1 MRMIRTL
8 CGRSR
13 IALVALVVLAGACD
27 SGSDGEEPTTTIP
40 SMTATTLDPTT
51 STAPPSTVA
60 TTHTPTAPTPPPP
73 PGIEIEQLQPT
84 PAEGDGPAWVRS
96 DFSGDRGRQHWL
108 GTLGTELVLLSWRWP
123 AFDLAVQ
130 WSADGLSWTEPTPIN
145 GLPPGAEPWNW
156 WHDPFSS
163 SAIAASSTGLVAIFE
178 IPSGS
183 GNDTRTRQVYTSSRG
198 HDWTRESLPTIEGLT
213 PDGGPFAVAAGAGGF
228 AVWATTDEHLPH
240 SAVLFVRSLDGNW
253 LPVDLP
259 LHGNAGEDWI
269 TAVQSGFLARVADGP
284 EARIGTHPV
293 YRVDTAGTVAGES
306 VPSDSPPIQ
315 WNDDLL
321 GTTPY
326 NNVPQPALYWG
337 PGGPTWYR
345 LPTPDFSTDDE
356 ERFWGTDTYTAGE
369 PGITLA
375 GCNCGDYWGFLGE
388 GMVSIEVPKGD
399 YYVTVHGDNVTVD
412 GIWDHPMRVDTRS
425 WFDESTGTLTV
436 PDPDTGETMVA
447 VTCDEMRASA
457 REKAYGSDLLSPP
470 PQDLLFSPDA
480 SSWLHQRV
488 DDLFGE
494 GSYVHQSA
502 TIGDTVVLFIDPTGD
517 APTPDPPGCALGIYP
532 EVQPFEIWVSRPDT

>member
-40 SMTATTLDPTT
+40 SMTATTLAPTT
-51 STAPPSTVA
+51 STVPPSTVA

-178 IPSGS
+178 IPSGD
-183 GNDTRTRQVYTSSRG
+183 GNDTRTRQVYTSMDG
-198 HDWTRESLPTIEGLT
+198 ETWVTEQLPELESPT
-213 PDGGPFAVAAGAGGF
+213 PDGGPYAVAAGPEGF
-228 AVWATTDEHLPH
+228 AVWTTAGPRRPH
-240 SAVLFVRSLDGNW
+240 SDVLFVRSLDGDW
-253 LPVDLP
+253 QVVDLP
-259 LHGNAGEDWI
+259 AHGNSWENWVVA
-269 TAVQSGFLARVADGP
+269 ARNGFVVRAAPDPSARVGS
-284 EARIGTHPV
+284 HPS
-293 YRVDTAGTVAGES
+293 YLVDVVGMVTEDA

-315 WNDDLL
+315 WNGDLL
-321 GTTPY
+321 TTSPY
-326 NNVPQPALYWG
+326 NNVPQPTLYWG
-337 PGGPTWYR
+337 PHGSTWYR
-345 LPTPDFSTDDE
+345 LPTPDFSTDEE
-356 ERFWGTDTYTAGE
+356 ERFWNMDTYTAGE
-369 PGITLA
+369 PGITVA
-375 GCNCGDYWGFLGE
+375 GCSCGEYWGFVGE
-388 GMVSIEVPKGD
+388 GMVTIEVDKDG
-399 YYVTVHGDNVTVD
+399 YLVTIHGDNVTVD
-412 GIWDHPMRVDTRS
+412 GIWDHPIRVDTRS
-425 WFDESTGTLTV
+425 WFNESTGTLAV
-436 PDPDTGETMVA
+436 PGPDTGETMLT
-447 VTCDEMRASA
+447 VTCSEMRASA
-457 REKAYGSDLLSPP
+457 EAKAYGMDLLSPP

-480 SSWLHQRV
+480 SSWFHQRV

-494 GSYVHQSA
+494 GSYVHQSV

-517 APTPDPPGCALGIYP
+517 APTPDPPGCTLGIYP
-532 EVQPFEIWVSRPDT
+532 EVRPFEIWVSRPDS